1 MKITTRSFWKSL
13 AIAAAG
19 LMAVAIAFAA
29 PPVMAVAGAARGLYV
44 AVKRWTVDLVHTG
57 LVLFQRSEPDRTPA
71 AVTLV
76 RAKAFY
82 SSLVNRARPRMTD
95 GWRMCPS
102 I

>member
-1 MKITTRSFWKSL
+1 MAL
-13 AIAAAG
+13 AIA
-19 LMAVAIAFAA
+19 VAA
-29 PPVMAVAGAARGLYV
+29 PPVMAVAGAARSLYLVVKEWTIKTVHV
-44 AVKRWTVDLVHTG
+44 ALALAGR
-57 LVLFQRSEPDRTPA
+57 EPDRTPQ

-82 SSLVNRARPRMTD
+82 SSLVHRSRPRMTD

>member
-1 MKITTRSFWKSL
+1 MKIITCSFWKSL
-13 AIAAAG
+13 AIAAAA
-19 LMAVAIAFAA
+19 LCAAAIAFAA
-29 PPVMAVAGAARGLYV
+29 APVMAVAGAARTLYV
-44 AVKRWTVDLVHTG
+44 VVKEWTIKTVNGALALAG
-57 LVLFQRSEPDRTPA
+57 REPDRTPA

-82 SSLVNRARPRMTD
+82 SSLVHRARPRMTD